1 MKIDDKDFAILKILE
16 SSGSPLWKK
25 EIHRRLDKN
34 IENIPLESTFSVQT
48 VGRRVD
54 RMVNEGILE
63 SFYIKTDEVNRMLIK
78 SFYPTEM
85 GLDKLVDKREKFMEK
100 WLKGT
105 LLEDKTR
112 DFEEQVLNEV
122 FANLYSVPKK
132 ICCKYSRDYM
142 KKMFF
147 LDYYRNFSYI
157 MADEKFHEFS
167 EKIFQHN
174 PELEEQ
180 IGDIIPER

>member
-1 MKIDDKDFAILKILE
+1 MNIDEKDFAILKILE

-34 IENIPLESTFSVQT
+34 IEKMPLDSTFSVQT

-54 RMVNEGILE
+54 RMVDDGLLE
-63 SFYIKTDEVNRMLIK
+63 SFFIKNENVNRMLIK
-78 SFYPTEM
+78 SFYPTEK
-85 GLDKLVDKREKFMEK
+85 GLDMLVGKRESFMEN
-100 WLKGT
+100 WLNGT
-105 LLEDKTR
+105 LLNDKKE
-112 DFEEQVLNEV
+112 DFEENVLNEV

-132 ICCKYSRDYM
+132 VCCEYSTDYM

-147 LDYYRNFSYI
+147 LDYCRSFSYI
-157 MADEKFHEFS
+157 MVDEKFHEFS
-167 EKIFQHN
+167 NKVFQHN